1 MKLAFEDNNIKSE
14 IKDTVKDII
23 ENCKGGALHKGILVE
38 ELSEEDLDLYEDPE
52 GFIQKH
58 NFKYTISLDTISIM
72 ITGSP
77 SDELEKKDHDL
88 VTSVFAD
95 IKNGIIK
102 EVSNFLHYEET
113 DDELILTVPTSA
125 LYDVTKILINS
136 ISIANT
142 VYMDDITS
150 IIPLS
155 DIREKLAGTE
165 VLTDLEELLNSEVEE

>member
-1 MKLAFEDNNIKSE
+1 M
-14 IKDTVKDII
+14 
-23 ENCKGGALHKGILVE
+23 
-38 ELSEEDLDLYEDPE
+38 
-52 GFIQKH
+52 KH
-58 NFKYTISLDTISIM
+58 NFKYTLSLDTISIM

-77 SDELEKKDHDL
+77 SDELEKQDQDM
-88 VTSVFAD
+88 VVNAFTD

-113 DDELILTVPTSA
+113 CDELILTVPTSA
-125 LYDVTKILINS
+125 LYDVTKIIINN
-136 ISIANT
+136 ISLANT

>member
-1 MKLAFEDNNIKSE
+1 M
-14 IKDTVKDII
+14 
-23 ENCKGGALHKGILVE
+23 
-38 ELSEEDLDLYEDPE
+38 
-52 GFIQKH
+52 KH
-58 NFKYTISLDTISIM
+58 NFKYTLSLDTISIM

-77 SDELEKKDHDL
+77 IDELEKQDQDL
-88 VTSVFAD
+88 VVNAFTD
-95 IKNGIIK
+95 IKNGIIE

-113 DDELILTVPTSA
+113 DDELILTVPTST
-125 LYDVTKILINS
+125 LYDVTKILINH
-136 ISIANT
+136 ISLANT